1 MLKRARP
8 SDSLDDC
15 KWERTKVFQASRDLI
30 FISWS
35 HHYRVMNL
43 VGNLRRGAGIVG
55 PLSPSKSSTAKQVP
69 PPSPSLAPSP
79 SQQDEDAALLAGLDF
94 SMMTFSAGVDQAQP
108 SGYRLTIISFCR
120 YRVIFEISLKYRY
133 RIFLRISHDIQV

>member
-43 VGNLRRGAGIVG
+43 VGNLRRGVG
-55 PLSPSKSSTAKQVP
+55 PLSPSKSATAKQVP

-79 SQQDEDAALLAGLDF
+79 SQQDEDAALLSGLDF
-94 SMMTFSAGVDQAQP
+94 SMMTFNAGVDQAPLPLATLAPSPSQP
-108 SGYRLTIISFCR
+108 GMRISFDD
-120 YRVIFEISLKYRY
+120 ISLC
-133 RIFLRISHDIQV
+133 